1 MAEKKIEED
10 FCRKVKVRGG
20 LAFKW
25 VSPGTAGVMDRI
37 AFLPV
42 PPEHRE
48 IVNRYVKLVE
58 LKDRNK
64 KPAPL
69 QERIAGWLRDLGYA
83 VHCSDSREKNDEVLR

>member
-1 MAEKKIEED
+1 MAEKQIEQH
-10 FCRKVKVRGG
+10 FCQQVKAKGG

-64 KPAPL
+64 KPEPL
-69 QERIAGWLRDLGYA
+69 QERVAGWIRELGYE
-83 VHCSDSREKNDEVLR
+83 VHCSDSKKKNDEVLK

>member
-1 MAEKKIEED
+1 MAEKKIENH
-10 FCRKVKVRGG
+10 FCSLVKAKGG

-37 AFLPV
+37 ALMPI

-58 LKDRNK
+58 LKDANK
-64 KPAPL
+64 KPDPL
-69 QERIAGWLRDLGYA
+69 QQRVAGWIRELGFE
-83 VHCSDSREKNDEVLR
+83 VHCSDSQKKNTELVG

>member
-1 MAEKKIEED
+1 MAESKVEQD
-10 FCRKVKVRGG
+10 FCDKVKDKGG

-42 PPEHRE
+42 PPEHQE

-58 LKDRNK
+58 LKDKGRR
-64 KPAPL
+64 PEPL
-69 QERIAGWLRDLGYA
+69 QERIAGWLRARGYQ
-83 VHCSDSREKNDEVLR
+83 VHMSDSKQRNDEVLR

>member
-1 MAEKKIEED
+1 MAEKKIED
-10 FCRKVKVRGG
+10 HFCKLVKALDG

-25 VSPGTAGVMDRI
+25 TSPGTAGVMDRI
-37 AFLPV
+37 AFLPI

-64 KPAPL
+64 KPEPL
-69 QERIAGWLRDLGYA
+69 QERMANWLRERGYQ
-83 VHCSDSREKNDEVLR
+83 VHCSDSKEKNAEVLK

>member
-1 MAEKKIEED
+1 MAEKKIEDD
-10 FCRKVKVRGG
+10 FCTRVKAKGG

-25 VSPGTAGVMDRI
+25 TSPGTAGVMDRI

-42 PPEHRE
+42 PPEHQE

-64 KPAPL
+64 KPEPL
-69 QERIAGWLRDLGYA
+69 QERVASWLRERGYA
-83 VHCSDSREKNDEVLR
+83 VHCSDTREKNQEILK